1 MSLITATRNA
11 LPALFAAACLAVASA
26 QADNHAGEDAP
37 AFKTAPLKGPLHLL
51 QGKGGNIVAS
61 VGDDGVLLIDADYT
75 DMAPAYARAVRELS
89 ASTDTPRF
97 LLNTHWHLDHT
108 GGNALWGEQG
118 TVVMAHDNVRARMA
132 SGGRI
137 AALGVE
143 QSASPAEALPV
154 VTYGDSAALH
164 FNGDTL
170 ELQHYPNGHTD
181 GDSVVY
187 FAAENVVHTGD
198 LFFKDRF
205 PFVDMSSGG
214 TVDGYIAGV
223 QAVLARIDEN
233 TVVVPGHGEVASKAD
248 LQRFADMLVA
258 TRDHVRDRLA
268 AGASVEDVVAEGLGE
283 EWAGWANPNFITEER
298 WIGFLAAE

>member
-1 MSLITATRNA
+1 MPATSISRFS
-11 LPALFAAACLAVASA
+11 LPALVAACLLAAPVL
-26 QADNHAGEDAP
+26 ADNHAGDAP
-37 AFKTAPLKGPLHLL
+37 GFSTAPLKGALHLL

-61 VGDDGVLLIDADYT
+61 VGDDGVLLVDADYA
-75 DMAPAYARAVRELS
+75 DMAEAYAEAVAGLAPES
-89 ASTDTPRF
+89 GTPRF

-118 TVVMAHDNVRARMA
+118 TLVMAHENVRARMT

-143 QSASPAEALPV
+143 QGASPAAALPV

-187 FAAENVVHTGD
+187 FSEENVVHMGD

-214 TVDGYIAGV
+214 SVDGYIAGV
-223 QAVLARIDEN
+223 QAVLARIDDN
-233 TVVVPGHGEVASKAD
+233 TVVVPGHGDVASKAD

-258 TRDHVRDRLA
+258 TRDQVRGRLA
-268 AGASVEDVVAEGLGE
+268 EGASVEEVVAEGLGD
-283 EWAGWANPNFITEER
+283 EWAGWANPNFISEER

>member
-1 MSLITATRNA
+1 MYKQTFSVLSL
-11 LPALFAAACLAVASA
+11 LAAACLAAA
-26 QADNHAGEDAP
+26 PILADDHGAGP
-37 AFKTAPLKGPLHLL
+37 GFSSSPVKGSLHLL

-61 VGDDGVLLIDADYT
+61 VGEDGVLLVDADYT
-75 DMAPAYARAVRELS
+75 DMADAYAAAVAEL
-89 ASTDTPRF
+89 APQAGTPRF

-118 TVVMAHDNVRARMA
+118 TVVMAHNNVRARMA

-143 QSASPAEALPV
+143 QGASPTAALPV

-170 ELQHYPNGHTD
+170 ELQHYPRGHTD
-181 GDSVVY
+181 GDSVVF
-187 FAAENVVHTGD
+187 FATENVVHMGD

-214 TVDGYIAGV
+214 SVDGYIAAV
-223 QAVLARIDEN
+223 QAVLARIDDS
-233 TVVVPGHGEVASKAD
+233 TVVVPGHGELASKAD

-258 TRDHVRDRLA
+258 TREHVRGRLA
-268 AGASVEDVVAEGLGE
+268 AGASVEEVVAEGLGE
-283 EWAGWANPNFITEER
+283 QWSGWANPDFINEER
-298 WIGFLAAE
+298 WIGFLAAK